1 MKSAARNNPDV
12 RELAAMAGRAFTLS
26 EMLVAV
32 AAVAVISVGLAAVF
46 QTVGR
51 TVTTGK
57 RLSNLNQQAAIL
69 EAQLREDISRMTR
82 DGILVM
88 RHQFTN
94 QYGFTPG
101 SDVRVPPLV
110 NKVALYKG
118 QPTAEQRARRIDEL
132 MFFSNGEFRTI
143 RQGLIPGRTAT
154 ARSARIYYG
163 HGMRSTKVALSLIDS
178 VGPEY
183 NNFSLPDF
191 RGNFNWAV
199 GQGAPPPTARPYVLG
214 EATRVG
220 ETEPSPNQYASQW
233 TLLRH
238 ATLLTGPSTTESAG
252 WPAGTPRPSYSDSFA
267 STTQDLNKLA
277 TDGIFQ
283 VAGQPA
289 TPTIFRTLNDVIY
302 MGLGFGVSAGNRS
315 LAMYWTPTML
325 PPSLNASTRADIPR
339 FVSGV
344 VDISTS
350 DLRDLS
356 LVVNGMIYNPQGV
369 PDQGYGVAFKNI
381 DTADYSNPMKPGF
394 LQPPIPKIKNPFWDP
409 TSEPSADPRVKNPSF
424 RTFVP
429 KPTLPAN
436 QNPQGDTNPLA
447 VMQAWMLNAL
457 PTVSGVTPTVPALEN
472 TPYTAGGGYS
482 LLGQRIRCEPELPDL
497 RGTLDLPVQARP
509 DNGPYLIDTARSR
522 AVDTRRVDSLALV
535 ANNIATRCSEFIVE
549 WSFGQTYPDGS
560 WAKVPDPTDPT
571 NANRSVDVNVSRQII
586 WYGGTVNPYA
596 NGTRNSSPRLGV
608 FHYNPLNE
616 DPDNLQISAK
626 GGQPLVPKY
635 EPFKGLTNLSNDVQN
650 YSPSTYL
657 IHGTAKRHP
666 SYETE
671 WASLVSYFG
680 YVDPGFTPP
689 NDGEAAMPWPWPK
702 MIRVTFT
709 LADAADPSLE
719 QTFQY
724 VFDLPK
730 EPQP

>member
-1 MKSAARNNPDV
+1 MNSFASKNSDARL
-12 RELAAMAGRAFTLS
+12 LAETAGRAFTLS

-57 RLSNLNQQAAIL
+57 RLSTLNQQAAVL
-69 EAQLREDISRMTR
+69 EAQLREDISGMTR

-94 QYGFTPG
+94 LYGPG
-101 SDVRVPPLV
+101 GGVRVPPNV

-118 QPTAEQRARRIDEL
+118 QPVDERRARRIDEL
-132 MFFSNGEFRTI
+132 MFFANGEFRTV
-143 RQGLIPGRTAT
+143 RQALIPGRTAT

-163 HGMRSTKVALSLIDS
+163 HGMRSTPVPVNLIDD

-199 GQGAPPPTARPYVLG
+199 GQGAPPASAQPYVLG
-214 EATRVG
+214 EPTRAG
-220 ETEPSPNQYASQW
+220 QTQSPNEFASSW
-233 TLLRH
+233 TLVRH
-238 ATLLTGPSTTESAG
+238 ATLLTGPSTTESSG
-252 WPAGTPRPSYSDSFA
+252 WPAGTARPNYFDSFA
-267 STTQDLNKLA
+267 STKDDLNRLSN
-277 TDGIFQ
+277 DGIFQ

-302 MGLGFGVSAGNRS
+302 MGLGSGPAAGNRNF
-315 LAMYWTPTML
+315 AMYWAPTVIA
-325 PPSLNASTRADIPR
+325 PPNNANKADIPR
-339 FVSGV
+339 FASGV

-356 LVVNGMIYNPQGV
+356 MVINGMIYNPQGI
-369 PDQGYGVAFKNI
+369 PTEGYGKAFLNVK
-381 DTADYSNPMKPGF
+381 DTSVDYLRS
-394 LQPPIPKIKNPFWDP
+394 PIPKVKGPFWETTFAPGTGDV
-409 TSEPSADPRVKNPSF
+409 SNPSF
-424 RTFVP
+424 RSFIP
-429 KPTLPAN
+429 KLLFPPSQQN
-436 QNPQGDTNPLA
+436 QGETNSLA
-447 VMQAWMLNAL
+447 VMQGWMVNAL
-457 PTVSGVTPTVPALEN
+457 PTVSGVTPTVVALEN
-472 TPYTAGGGYS
+472 VPYTAGGGYS

-497 RGTLDLPVQARP
+497 RGTLDLPKP
-509 DNGPYLIDTARSR
+509 DATNGPYAADTSRAR
-522 AVDTRRVDSLALV
+522 AVDTRRVDSLALG
-535 ANNIATRCSEFIVE
+535 ANVIAPRCSEFIVE

-560 WAKVPDPTDPT
+560 WIKVPDPADPT
-571 NANRSVDVNVSRQII
+571 NPNAFKQVNVSRQII
-586 WYGGTVNPYA
+586 WYGGTENPYA
-596 NGTRNSSPRLGV
+596 GGSRFDNPRLGV
-608 FHYNPLNE
+608 FHYNPQNE
-616 DPDNLQISAK
+616 DVDNLQVSAK
-626 GGQPLVPKY
+626 GGQPLVPPYK
-635 EPFKGLTNLSNDVQN
+635 PFEGDPQFQGNTQVQN

-666 SYETE
+666 SYPSE
-671 WASLVSYFG
+671 WASLISYFG
-680 YVDPGFTPP
+680 YIDPTFTPQ

-730 EPQP
+730 DPQP

>member
-1 MKSAARNNPDV
+1 MKSAARNNPNT
-12 RELAAMAGRAFTLS
+12 RELAALAGRAFTLS

-57 RLSNLNQQAAIL
+57 RLSNLNQQAAVL
-69 EAQLREDISRMTR
+69 EAQLREDIARMTR

-94 QYGFTPG
+94 QYGDVPY
-101 SDVRVPPLV
+101 SDVRSPPRI
-110 NKVALYKG
+110 NKVSLYKG
-118 QPTAEQRARRIDEL
+118 QPDSERRARRIDEL
-132 MFFSNGEFRTI
+132 MFFANGEFRTT
-143 RQGLIPGRTAT
+143 RQSLIPGRTAT

-163 HGMRSTKVALSLIDS
+163 HGMRSTKVALNLIDS

-214 EATRVG
+214 EATRPG
-220 ETEPSPNQYASQW
+220 ETEPSPNEFASQW

-252 WPAGTPRPSYSDSFA
+252 WPAGTPRPKYSDSFS
-267 STTQDLNKLA
+267 STPQDLNKLA
-277 TDGIFQ
+277 SDGMFQ

-289 TPTIFRTLNDVIY
+289 TPTIFRTLNDVIF
-302 MGLGFGVSAGNRS
+302 MGLGFGVSAGNRN
-315 LAMYWTPTML
+315 LAMYWTPSFGG
-325 PPSLNASTRADIPR
+325 PNVNASTRADIPR

-369 PDQGYGVAFKNI
+369 PDQGYGVAYKNI
-381 DTADYSNPMKPGF
+381 DAADYSNPLKPGF
-394 LQPPIPKIKNPFWDP
+394 LQPPVPKIKNPFWDP
-409 TSEPSADPRVKNPSF
+409 TSISSNDPRVPLPSF
-424 RTFVP
+424 RTYVP
-429 KPTLPAN
+429 KATLPLN
-436 QNPQGDTNPLA
+436 QNGQTEANPLA

-472 TPYTAGGGYS
+472 TAYTAGGGYA
-482 LLGQRIRCEPELPDL
+482 LIGQRIRCEPELPDL
-497 RGTLDLPVQARP
+497 RGTLDLPVLSNP
-509 DNGPYLIDTARSR
+509 DNGPYLVDTARAR

-535 ANNIATRCSEFIVE
+535 ANSIAPRCSEFIVE

-560 WAKVPDPTDPT
+560 FVTVPDPDRPGFNKPDP
-571 NANRSVDVNVSRQII
+571 VNVSRQII
-586 WYGGTVNPYA
+586 WYGGTLNPYA
-596 NGTRNSSPRLGV
+596 DGARNSTPRLGV

-616 DPDNLQISAK
+616 DPDNLQPSAR
-626 GGQPLVPKY
+626 GGQALVPKY
-635 EPFKGLTNLSNDVQN
+635 EPFKGLTSLSSAVQN

-666 SYETE
+666 SYDKE

-680 YVDPGFTPP
+680 YVDPSFTPA

-702 MIRVTFT
+702 MIRITFT